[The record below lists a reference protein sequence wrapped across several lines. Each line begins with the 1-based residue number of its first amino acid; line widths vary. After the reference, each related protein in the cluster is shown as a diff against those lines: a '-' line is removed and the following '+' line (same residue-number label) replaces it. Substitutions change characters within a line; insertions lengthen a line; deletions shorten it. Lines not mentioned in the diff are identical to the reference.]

1 MVLLCRHFFTQLP
14 LKIARQSS
22 RWSAFLLAVLCMCA
36 VAVRAQTIWTGAS
49 DTNFLNAADW
59 SNGLPNSTTDA
70 TINSTGNNTVVLSSG
85 SATTQNLTVGLNAG
99 SGASLSIL
107 AGGTLTSNLGFIA
120 TATSGAPNG
129 AVDVTGTGATWDIIS
144 ATANALVVGVNST
157 AGSAQ
162 GTLTID
168 NGGLVSVA
176 NSTVLLAGSGN
187 VAGVIALNGTGGNSG
202 VLLTSQ
208 VSVGSGSGGGDLN
221 FNGGMVEASASNA
234 NFLDNFSTGEVNLEA
249 NGGIINNNGFSIGIS
264 ANIGGAGALT
274 VQGAGIVTLSGTNT
288 YAGGT
293 TLDSGTLIV
302 ASDAAL
308 GETGEPLTI
317 NGGVFTS
324 NASITDDRPVSG
336 TGGQI
341 AATNFSLIMG
351 VQATNGFNFSGCVSA
366 GANNSLSVVSNSPAT
381 VGNVTLGANAQLVSI
396 GPGIVLAS
404 ASDQVQTPTNAN
416 STISG
421 NFDLNGGNIAGPTA
435 SVDTL
440 NIEGTLSGGGTIHGN
455 VLAFSVDP
463 DGPATQ
469 EWFPSSP
476 TAHPTQQFEDV
487 TLNIA
492 SATSYDKEIVNGG
505 RILFNPNGGATLTIN
520 LLDGFTPTAGETF
533 TLFMATGGILASS
546 DFDNFDFPDISNDNL
561 AWNWVNTAG
570 TLSVVAVVPEP
581 SAYALIFGA
590 SMLGVLI
597 LRRWTREKRVA

>member
-1 MVLLCRHFFTQLP
+1 MALLCRRFFAQSP
-14 LKIARQSS
+14 LKIVPRST
-22 RWSAFLLAVLCMCA
+22 RWPALLLAILSLSA
-36 VAVRAQTIWTGAS
+36 GAVRAQTVWTGAS

-70 TINSTGNNTVVLSSG
+70 IINSTGNNTVELSSG

-107 AGGTLTSNLGFIA
+107 AGGTLTSNLGMIA
-120 TATSGAPNG
+120 TAASGAPNG
-129 AVDVTGTGATWDIIS
+129 AVDVTGAGAIWDIIS
-144 ATANALVVGVNST
+144 PTANALVVGVNST

-176 NSTVLLAGSGN
+176 SSTVLLAGSGN

-208 VSVGSGSGGGDLN
+208 ISVGSGTGGGDLD
-221 FNGGMVEASASNA
+221 FNGGMLEASASQSD
-234 NFLDNFSTGEVNLEA
+234 FLANFSTGEVNVESG
-249 NGGIINNNGFSIGIS
+249 GGIINNNGFAIGIS
-264 ANIGGAGALT
+264 ANISGAGALT
-274 VQGAGIVTLSGTNT
+274 IQGAGTVTLSGTNS

-293 TLDSGTLIV
+293 TLNSGTLIV
-302 ASDAAL
+302 SSDAAL
-308 GETGEPLTI
+308 GATGEPLTI

-324 NASITDDRPVSG
+324 NASVTVDRPVSG

-351 VQATNGFNFSGCVSA
+351 TQVANGFNFTGCVSA
-366 GANNSLSVVSNSPAT
+366 GASNSLTVVSNSLAT
-381 VGNVTLGANAQLVSI
+381 IGNVTLAANAQLVSI
-396 GPGIVLAS
+396 NGLALAS
-404 ASDQVQTPTNAN
+404 SSDQVQTPTNAN

-435 SVDTL
+435 SADTL

-455 VLAFSVDP
+455 VLAFGVDP
-463 DGPATQ
+463 DGPTTQ

-492 SATSYDKEIVNGG
+492 NTTSYDQEIVQGG

-520 LLDGFTPTAGETF
+520 LLDDFTPVAGDSF

-546 DFDNFDFPDISNDNL
+546 DFDNFDFPDISSDNL
-561 AWNWVNTAG
+561 AWNWVNTTG
-570 TLSVVAVVPEP
+570 TLSVMAVVPEP
-581 SAYALIFGA
+581 STYALIFGA
-590 SMLGVLI
+590 SMVGLPL
-597 LRRWTREKRVA
+597 LRRRAWEKQLA